1 MRLDILKRK
10 SRRASDLSL
19 VDRLS
24 FAERRNSLSNPMI
37 VISETNTI
45 RRSPSL
51 SHVTLEEAPDIQATR
66 RLRANS
72 LSIMSQTRSRS
83 RSASRPVTKKRAKE
97 LIKQETSIVALKKLH
112 LLLHEMG
119 LQDPIPIDLYKSSS
133 SGSKSS
139 TANIYVANSSN
150 CIYLPPAT
158 SASFTYE
165 DVDNGGI
172 PEGRSGSVTGDQTL
186 SEELTLLDREP
197 SEPAPPV
204 YSSNVPPHLLQFKS
218 PNFLCTKIDSDVPI
232 LHTFAVIID
241 LNKPTNVRD
250 LKFVFQSCT
259 SILWP
264 TGEIGAKGHSKEKF
278 KIGMLEWNTSLGEAD
293 FFANRFNSNDT
304 RCGDTSPELLA
315 ARTRQYKLASI
326 SNNDTSETQTDD
338 AASAH
343 NNDTIYPEGLYV
355 FLLPILLPE
364 HIPPSIT
371 TINGSLEHTLSVL
384 FSKTSDKLNRKVKLQ
399 AAYNIPM
406 VRTPPSLAN
415 SVSNKPIF
423 VDRVWN
429 DSLHYTITFPRKYV
443 PLGSEHPINIKLI
456 PLVKDVVVK
465 RIKFNILERIT
476 YVSQSMAR
484 EYDYDGEDPFQ
495 LHQGTD
501 NKTRERIV
509 SVCELKTK
517 SKANTTSLVPYKEEL
532 IRCPDNNLLFSC
544 YEPELS
550 ESRGENYS
558 DNIENFRVN
567 GMRLNTSI
575 PTGSSSSDDT
585 MRGRSTMIASPLD
598 INIALPF
605 LTTKADKNNI
615 VERPAEYKNH
625 QIRPSTHTPNTSRRA
640 SLNNQSI
647 DHGSIYS
654 PASPT
659 IGTLETNISHS
670 HADHGYLSDEDPDFI
685 TPDYSTFL
693 NSQSSKQNLKQGY
706 TSVPRALYPD
716 SNYRHIQVH
725 HRLQICFRISKPDD
739 TAESKM
745 HHYEVVVDTP
755 LVLMSSQCNED
766 AIQLPTYDASG
777 THDQA
782 NASQVS
788 FTEPDYQGNGVTIS
802 EYDPLAPAL
811 LPSFEEA
818 VSAPTS
824 PLMRSVSVEEEPL
837 SSIPSI
843 APLGPAPA
851 YESLPS
857 TSVDSVFG
865 QLSIDD
871 VVRYDPLDLAMRQS
885 AIRSSLS
892 SSFATPAHRP
902 ADNDHQQENELA
914 RDNETVAT
922 SSSLATAD
930 SSEGTSSS
938 QSKSS
943 LESSLEIG
951 NRKTDS
957 YPHSESTG
965 VSTVDADLMED
976 PLTSSKLN
984 ELLNRVDDTLP
995 EPNDFVS
1002 ESEVNVSSDD
1012 LVSVVTQ
1019 PFEQRIPLLRNV
1031 SVDGYNLSNVA
1042 TNSSFRSHEPRM
1054 RRDPSEASIMTYPVK
1069 HEMHHAI

>member
-10 SRRASDLSL
+10 SRRASDSSL

-24 FAERRNSLSNPMI
+24 FSERRNSLSNPMI

-45 RRSPSL
+45 KRSPSL
-51 SHVTLEEAPDIQATR
+51 SHVTLDDAQDIQATR

-139 TANIYVANSSN
+139 TASIYVANSSN

-186 SEELTLLDREP
+186 SEELTLLERET
-197 SEPAPPV
+197 SEAAPPV

-218 PNFLCTKIDSDVPI
+218 PNFLCTKIDSDIPI
-232 LHTFAVIID
+232 PHTFAVIID

-264 TGEIGAKGHSKEKF
+264 TGEIGTKGHSKEKF

-315 ARTRQYKLASI
+315 ERTRQYKLASI
-326 SNNDTSETQTDD
+326 SNTDTSELQTDD
-338 AASAH
+338 ASSAH

-532 IRCPDNNLLFSC
+532 IKCPDNNLLFSC

-550 ESRGENYS
+550 DSRVENYS

-567 GMRLNTSI
+567 AMRLNTSI
-575 PTGSSSSDDT
+575 GDDT
-585 MRGRSTMIASPLD
+585 TRSTMIASPLD

-615 VERPAEYKNH
+615 VERPVEYKNH
-625 QIRPSTHTPNTSRRA
+625 QTRPSHTPNTSRRA
-640 SLNNQSI
+640 SLNIQSN
-647 DHGSIYS
+647 DHGIIYS

-693 NSQSSKQNLKQGY
+693 NSQSSKQNLKHGY

-716 SNYRHIQVH
+716 SNFRHIQVH

-739 TAESKM
+739 TVESKM

-777 THDQA
+777 SHEQPE
-782 NASQVS
+782 VS
-788 FTEPDYQGNGVTIS
+788 FNEPDYQGNGVTIS
-802 EYDPLAPAL
+802 KYDPLAPDT

-824 PLMRSVSVEEEPL
+824 PLMRSASIEEPL

-843 APLGPAPA
+843 SPLGPAPLGPAPA
-851 YESLPS
+851 YENVSS

-871 VVRYDPLDLAMRQS
+871 VVQHDSSNLAMRQS
-885 AIRSSLS
+885 TIRSSLS
-892 SSFATPAHRP
+892 SSFATPSHRP
-902 ADNDHQQENELA
+902 ADHDHQQESELG

-922 SSSLATAD
+922 SSSLTTAD
-930 SSEGTSSS
+930 SSEGTPSS

-951 NRKTDS
+951 NRKSDS
-957 YPHSESTG
+957 YPHSDSTG
-965 VSTVDADLMED
+965 VSTVDAVLMED
-976 PLTSSKLN
+976 PLTLSKLN
-984 ELLNRVDDTLP
+984 ELDGVDEP
-995 EPNDFVS
+995 EHNDSVS
-1002 ESEVNVSSDD
+1002 EINASSDGLVSEVNASSDD

-1054 RRDPSEASIMTYPVK
+1054 RREPSEASIMTHPVK